1 MVNLIGN
8 EIKKIFSKMAIK
20 VIIIIAVL
28 LMILQV
34 VMVKYYNEIINY
46 TYSYIDQDIE
56 FYENE
61 LKNINLVQNR
71 EYYIDTKSQ
80 LDLLKLQKEYQ
91 NQDKWKLICIQ
102 SNAYE
107 YVYNIN
113 RVEYGIEVNKQEL
126 ETAKKE
132 YDEYIKILEN
142 NDWRVYVKG
151 LLDKANGELE
161 ISKQELESAPKLQ
174 KKQIEISVA
183 LKELEVEVLN
193 LRLNKNIPY
202 DNSYMDKALEEYF
215 NGMSYVIQNEGSKE
229 NPELMNELKSRAT
242 IAKYSIDTEQDL
254 YNTKNASAL
263 YENYITSIGIL
274 ILTLTVIVVS
284 ASIVSEE
291 FNKGTIKQLLIRP
304 YRRTKIWLAKYLT
317 TIIVT
322 IIVMLI
328 ISFLAALIFGIF
340 MGFGDYGVYNIGVY
354 DYNTASAY
362 SMNVFAYVGI
372 IFISKLPY
380 LIMMGTIAIFISTI
394 LNNTAMAVAI
404 PLLGTITV
412 DIINFL
418 LSNYE
423 KFRFLKYFITPNW
436 DWSIYN
442 FGKPSTLEFLNFRF
456 SVLVY
461 GIWLIGLIGL
471 AIYRFKKEDIKNI

>member
-8 EIKKIFSKMAIK
+8 EIKKIFSKLAIK

-34 VMVKYYNEIINY
+34 VFVKYNETDY
-46 TYSYIDQDIE
+46 TGLYIDQDIE
-56 FYENE
+56 FYEKE
-61 LKNINLVQNR
+61 LKNINLAQDR
-71 EYYIDTKSQ
+71 EYYIDAKSQ

-91 NQDKWKLICIQ
+91 DQEKWKLSCIQ

-107 YVYNIN
+107 YIYNIN
-113 RVEYGIEVNKQEL
+113 RIEYGFESDKKEL
-126 ETAKKE
+126 EQAKKE
-132 YDEYIKILEN
+132 YNEFIKILEN
-142 NDWRVYVKG
+142 NDWRVYARG
-151 LLDKANGELE
+151 LLDKANVELDN
-161 ISKQELESAPKLQ
+161 SKQELENAPKTQ
-174 KKQIEISVA
+174 KKQLEVSVA
-183 LKELEVEVLN
+183 LNELEVEVLN
-193 LRLNKNIPY
+193 LRLNKNISY
-202 DNSYMDKALEEYF
+202 DGSYMDEALDEYF
-215 NGMSYVIQNEGSKE
+215 NGMSYVIQNEGNKEDSK
-229 NPELMNELKSRAT
+229 LMNELKSRAA

-254 YNTKNASAL
+254 YNTENASAL

-322 IIVMLI
+322 IIVMII
-328 ISFLAALIFGIF
+328 ISFLAVLIFGIF
-340 MGFGDYGVYNIGVY
+340 MGFGDYGVYNVGVY

-404 PLLGTITV
+404 PLLGTIAAE
-412 DIINFL
+412 IINLL
-418 LSNYE
+418 LSSYE

-436 DWSIYN
+436 DWSVYN
-442 FGKPSTLEFLNFRF
+442 FGKPSTLDFLNFKF
-456 SVLVY
+456 SIIVY
-461 GIWLIGLIGL
+461 SIWLIALTGL